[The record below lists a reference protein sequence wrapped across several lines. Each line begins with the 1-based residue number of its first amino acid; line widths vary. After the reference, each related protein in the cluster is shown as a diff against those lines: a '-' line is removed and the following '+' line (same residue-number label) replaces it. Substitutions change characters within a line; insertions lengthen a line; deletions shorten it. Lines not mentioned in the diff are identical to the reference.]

1 MKKLIWP
8 GSTQLAPVPA
18 VLVGCG
24 TEPDSYNLITVAW
37 AGTVCSK
44 PPMVSISIRPERYS
58 YALIRESGEFTVNL
72 TTAEQIR
79 AVDYCGVIS
88 GRDHDKFKEKV
99 AAPLVVESPLG
110 LECRVVQ
117 TLELGSHTL
126 FLAEIIAVQV
136 SEEFVNASG
145 RLELEKAGLAAYIHG
160 HYHRVGGAIGHFGYS
175 VRTKPGPVV
184 RR

>member
-1 MKKLIWP
+1 
-8 GSTQLAPVPA
+8 
-18 VLVGCG
+18 
-24 TEPDSYNLITVAW
+24 
-37 AGTVCSK
+37 
-44 PPMVSISIRPERYS
+44 MVSISIRPERYS

-79 AVDYCGVIS
+79 AVDYCGVVS
-88 GRDHDKFKEKV
+88 GRDHDKFKETHLTPLRGSKV

-126 FLAEIIAVQV
+126 FLAEIVAVQV

-175 VRTKPGPVV
+175 VRKKPGPVV